1 MKAEGSAETASA
13 EKPGALSDSAA
24 QISIEAQTDHIGQM
38 MAEERKLVIKDL
50 FVLLRT
56 VNEVNMEP
64 NGASIVSQF

>member
-1 MKAEGSAETASA
+1 MWRG
-13 EKPGALSDSAA
+13 GR
-24 QISIEAQTDHIGQM
+24 M

-64 NGASIVSQF
+64 NGASTVRLHVHFVHCS